1 MSLFQEGDNI
11 ASRNNNDKSFSYKIV
26 EVEVSNKPHQSM
38 YWVQNNR
45 SGVKL
50 RCAQH
55 VIDSNYK
62 LVEED
67 I

>member
-11 ASRNNNDKSFSYKIV
+11 TSRNNNDKSFSYKIV
-26 EVEVSNKPHQSM
+26 EVEVSNKPQQSV
-38 YWVQNNR
+38 YWVQNNH

-55 VIDSNYK
+55 VIDGNYK

-67 I
+67 N

>member
-11 ASRNNNDKSFSYKIV
+11 TSRNHNDKSFSYKIV
-26 EVEVSNKPHQSM
+26 EVEVSNKPQQSM
-38 YWVQNNR
+38 YWVVNNR

-55 VIDSNYK
+55 VIDGNYK

-67 I
+67 N